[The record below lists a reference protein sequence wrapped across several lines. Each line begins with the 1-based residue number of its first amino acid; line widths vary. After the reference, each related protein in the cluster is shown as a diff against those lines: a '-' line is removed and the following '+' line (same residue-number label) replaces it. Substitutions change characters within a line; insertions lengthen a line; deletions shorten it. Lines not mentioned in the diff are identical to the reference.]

1 MMATLVKAAFDS
13 DEWIFEIK
21 WDGFRAIAEVNF
33 TDIYLYSRNNLSF
46 NTRFP
51 TVYESLSRLG
61 MQAIFDGEIVALDKE
76 GKSQFQLIQ
85 NYQRTGKGNIVYYVF
100 DLLYYNG
107 HDLTG
112 LPLWQRKE
120 LLKKILPNDPTIKY
134 NDHIVKEGNKFFAL
148 VKKKELEG
156 IIAKKADSTYLPGV
170 RGRDWLKIK
179 TVKQQEVVIAG
190 FTEPHAGRKHFGAL
204 VLGVYQKEEL
214 VYVGHTGGGFNDKNL
229 RQIIIKLKPL
239 VQKKSP
245 FRIIP
250 KTNAPVKWLKPQL
263 VCEVKFQQWTN
274 DGVMRMPVFLGMR
287 EDKNAKDVNREMEN
301 PIESILKTKKIK
313 KNDASFLKSENS
325 GLEKNK
331 KIKEAKV
338 GYKNV
343 SIKKNSIKK
352 NSKIN
357 TLIKEEDLSEDGKE
371 ALLKIEGK
379 PLKLT
384 NLKKIYW
391 PEENYT
397 KEDLIEYYNK
407 VSDYILPYLKNRPE
421 SLRRN
426 PNGINQQSF
435 FQKDMLSTLPDWI
448 ETIKIFSE
456 STNKKINYL
465 MCQDKATLIYM
476 ANLGCIEI
484 NPWLSSKGS
493 IEFPDY
499 LVIDLDPPDVSSFEE
514 AIEVA
519 LAVKEVLDKGNIS
532 GFCKTSGSRGIH
544 IYIPLGAKYNYDES
558 VKFAELIATLSHEL
572 VPEITSLER
581 IPSKRK
587 NKIYID
593 YLQNRK
599 GQTLA
604 APYCLRPKPGAPV
617 STPLEWNE
625 LKKGLLPSHFTIK
638 TIFER
643 LQKKGDIF
651 KGVLGAG
658 IDMGKVLEKLNSK
671 EYILANN

>member
-1 MMATLVKAAFDS
+1 MMATLVKESFDS

-46 NTRFP
+46 KTRFP
-51 TVYESLSRLG
+51 TVYESLSRLQ
-61 MQAIFDGEIVALDKE
+61 MQAVFDGEIVALDKE

-112 LPLWQRKE
+112 LPLLQRKE
-120 LLKKILPNDPTIKY
+120 LLKKILPNDPTLKY
-134 NDHIVKEGNKFFAL
+134 SDHIVKEGNKFFEV

-156 IIAKKADSTYLPGV
+156 IIAKKIDSTYLPGV
-170 RGRDWLKIK
+170 RGKDWVKIK
-179 TVKQQEVVIAG
+179 TLKQQEVIIAG
-190 FTEPHAGRKHFGAL
+190 FTEPRAGRKYFGAL

-229 RQIIIKLKPL
+229 EEISTKLKRL
-239 VQKKSP
+239 VQEKSP
-245 FRIIP
+245 FKVIP
-250 KTNAPVKWLKPQL
+250 KTNAPVTWLKPQL

-274 DGVMRMPVFLGMR
+274 GGVMRMPVFLGMR
-287 EDKNAKDVNREMEN
+287 EDKNAKDVNREMEK
-301 PIESILKTKKIK
+301 PIELILKTKKIK
-313 KNDASFLKSENS
+313 KNKGPFLKSENS
-325 GLEKNK
+325 DTEKSK
-331 KIKEAKV
+331 KIKESQV
-338 GYKNV
+338 VDKNV
-343 SIKKNSIKK
+343 LINKSSENKK
-352 NSKIN
+352 SKIN
-357 TLIKEEDLSEDGKE
+357 KLIKDEDRSEDGNE
-371 ALLKIEGK
+371 AQLKVEGK
-379 PLKLT
+379 TLKLT

-391 PEENYT
+391 PEESYT

-448 ETIKIFSE
+448 ETIKIHSE
-456 STNKKINYL
+456 STNKNINYL
-465 MCQDKATLIYM
+465 VCQDKATLIYM

-484 NPWLSSKGS
+484 NPWLSSRGS

-499 LVIDLDPPDVSSFEE
+499 CVIDLDPPNVSFFED
-514 AIEVA
+514 AIDVA

-558 VKFAELIATLSHEL
+558 VKFAELIATLCHEL

-581 IPSKRK
+581 IPGKRK

-604 APYCLRPKPGAPV
+604 APYCLRPKPGATV

-625 LKKGLLPSHFTIK
+625 LKKGLLPSQFNIQ

-643 LQKKGDIF
+643 LQKKGDVF

-658 IDMGKVLEKLNSK
+658 IDMEKVLEKLNSK
-671 EYILANN
+671 EYILT